1 MVDFESLRANGKEVG
16 KIFLSQQWK
25 NYFDLLNGLVYYNL
39 IKEFWV
45 KAYVYDESRAK
56 NEMTVLL
63 NKNPQI
69 ERSYKRSIG
78 SGTFQRHIN

>member
-1 MVDFESLRANGKEVG
+1 MDYGEEALVLKIKNMVDFESLRANGKEVG

-25 NYFDLLNGLVYYNL
+25 NYFELLNGPVYYNL
-39 IKEFWV
+39 IKQFWV

-63 NKNPQI
+63 NKNPP
-69 ERSYKRSIG
+69 
-78 SGTFQRHIN
+78 N